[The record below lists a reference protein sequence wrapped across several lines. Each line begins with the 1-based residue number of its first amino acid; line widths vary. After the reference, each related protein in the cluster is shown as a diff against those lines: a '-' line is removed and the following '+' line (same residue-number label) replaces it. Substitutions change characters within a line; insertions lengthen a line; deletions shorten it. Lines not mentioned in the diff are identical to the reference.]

1 MFRAAR
7 RLRRLVDTVRKNP
20 IVARVE
26 GSLRAMTTAGRLERE
41 GTAAVKAFKLVGA
54 MGDYLE
60 FGAFEG
66 GSFIGAYYA
75 ARDVIREVTSDK
87 WDHSFAD
94 GEASKA
100 GFRRAW
106 DEMRFI
112 AFDSFEGMPEP
123 RGVDTIV
130 EAFPRGSYA
139 CSEEQFRDNVR
150 RAGVPLDKVVT
161 VKGFFE
167 RTLTGETAKRI
178 GLTRAAV
185 IHIDSDLYE
194 SAKRALDFVT
204 PYLCDGSV
212 VIFNEWYQFHG
223 NPTLGEQRAFA
234 DWRAEHPDW
243 LVTEFQKEG
252 AFLNSF
258 ILSRPRGR

>member
-1 MFRAAR
+1 
-7 RLRRLVDTVRKNP
+7 RKNWL
-20 IVARVE
+20 IARVE
-26 GSLRAMTTAGRLERE
+26 GSRRSMTTAGRLERE
-41 GTAAVKAFKLVGA
+41 GTAVFKAFKLVGA

-75 ARDVIREVTSDK
+75 ARDVIREVTSEK
-87 WDHSFAD
+87 WEHSFAD
-94 GEASKA
+94 RDASKA
-100 GFRRAW
+100 GFRKAW

-123 RGVDTIV
+123 RGFDTLF

-139 CSEEQFRDNVR
+139 CSEEQFRANLR
-150 RAGVPLDKVVT
+150 RASVPLDKVVT

-167 RTLTGETAKRI
+167 ETLNETTARRI
-178 GLTRAAV
+178 GLRRAAV

-234 DWRAEHPDW
+234 EWRAEHPEW

-258 ILSRPRGR
+258 ILSRPRSA